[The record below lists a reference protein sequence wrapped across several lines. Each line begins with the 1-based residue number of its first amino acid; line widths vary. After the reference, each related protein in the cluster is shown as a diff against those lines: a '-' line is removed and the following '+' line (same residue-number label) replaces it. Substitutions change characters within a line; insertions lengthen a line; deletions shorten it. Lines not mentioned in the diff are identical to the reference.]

1 MNIKYLINVGRLM
14 GMLPKPRRKCT
25 LHDDR
30 AETLDQ
36 LEIIHVTA
44 TDGDYYDGTNL
55 RILYQ
60 LVQQES

>member
-1 MNIKYLINVGRLM
+1 MGFIINVAELM
-14 GMLPKPRRKCT
+14 LRQFLPRPRSRCT

-30 AETLDQ
+30 AESLNE
-36 LEIIHVTA
+36 LKIIHVTA

-60 LVQQES
+60 LVQ

>member
-1 MNIKYLINVGRLM
+1 MGFIINVGRLM
-14 GMLPKPRRKCT
+14 GILPKPKRKCT

-55 RILYQ
+55 RILY
-60 LVQQES
+60 

>member
-1 MNIKYLINVGRLM
+1 MGFIINVAELM
-14 GMLPKPRRKCT
+14 LRQFLPRPRSRCT

-44 TDGDYYDGTNL
+44 TDGDYYDRTNIKVL
-55 RILYQ
+55 H
-60 LVQQES
+60 

>member
-1 MNIKYLINVGRLM
+1 MGFIINVGRLM
-14 GMLPKPRRKCT
+14 GILPKPKRKCT

-44 TDGDYYDGTNL
+44 TDGDYYDRTNIKVL
-55 RILYQ
+55 H
-60 LVQQES
+60 